1 MSKIICG
8 DLEFNNIKYKFDFR
22 DNVLVLLPEELQDY
36 TKWHFEHFGKT
47 EKFDYVNIEGVT
59 NNGYYICFIHVKF
72 SHLGRGTLQAFVPGY
87 VICKANGIN
96 PLPKCERIE
105 KIRFY
110 GDCLDKFYYPK
121 RIIETSDFLHSD
133 DIKFEIKKQKLKTA
147 DFTINKDIYSFG
159 VFWKAPY
166 SSNINVVLDVSS
178 YLEIKFDNRKS
189 VSEIVEYYL
198 NIKKFFSFI
207 NNRKYIKF
215 ERIIAFRSD
224 DVNYGFGDQDD
235 IRSTEIE
242 FNFFFVD
249 PDEKFDLN
257 TSLNTVRLE
266 DLDNKFSRIYKEV
279 IKKKFLTEY
288 YPLSTNDD
296 HYIDNDKYTSVS
308 SAFESEFDKLYP
320 KFKSTISSEYDEIK
334 KLILKSI
341 SNKKCRI
348 NKKLQSDHK
357 QANSKSLKT
366 TIKECDYFSKIIKN
380 IDGTLHEKIVYS
392 YKKYND
398 IIEFKKNTL
407 LRNYDLNKAKP
418 GLLADKFVKRRNDI
432 SHGNG
437 TEQFDS
443 LEIIAY
449 ELLRMCIYCLTLER
463 CNFSKD
469 KIKEFI
475 NKIF

>member
-8 DLEFNNIKYKFDFR
+8 DLEFNNRKYKFDFR
-22 DNVLVLLPEELQDY
+22 DNILVLLPEELQEY
-36 TKWHFEHFGKT
+36 TKWHFEHFDKK
-47 EKFDYVNIEGVT
+47 EKFEYVNIEGVT
-59 NNGYYICFIHVKF
+59 NNGWYICFIHVKF

-87 VICKANGIN
+87 VICKANGIS

-133 DIKFEIKKQKLKTA
+133 DIKFEIKKQNLKTD
-147 DFTINKDIYSFG
+147 DFTINKDVYSFG

-166 SSNINVVLDVSS
+166 SSNINIVLDVSS
-178 YLEIKFDNRKS
+178 YLEIKFDKCKS
-189 VSEIVEYYL
+189 INEIVEYYL
-198 NIKKFFSFI
+198 NVKKFFAFI

-215 ERIIAFRSD
+215 NRIMAFRNKKI
-224 DVNYGFGDQDD
+224 NYGFGNQED

-242 FNFFFVD
+242 FDFFFVD

-257 TSLNTVRLE
+257 TSLNTVKLE
-266 DLDNKFSRIYKEV
+266 DLENKFSRIYKEV

-308 SAFESEFDKLYP
+308 SAFESEFDKLHP
-320 KFKSTISSEYDEIK
+320 KFKSSISFEYDEVK
-334 KLILKSI
+334 KMILKTI
-341 SNKKCRI
+341 SNKKYNA
-348 NKKLQSDHK
+348 NKKIQSNNEIY
-357 QANSKSLKT
+357 NSKSLKT
-366 TIKECDYFSKIIKN
+366 TIKECNYFSKIIKN

-392 YKKYND
+392 YKQYND
-398 IIEFKKNTL
+398 IIESKKKIL
-407 LRNYDLNKAKP
+407 LKNYELDKAKP
-418 GLLADKFVKRRNDI
+418 GSLAEKFVKRRNDI
-432 SHGNG
+432 SHGKG

-449 ELLRMCIYCLTLER
+449 ELLRMCIYCITFER
-463 CNFSKD
+463 CGFSKD
-469 KIKEFI
+469 KIKDFI